1 MATQES
7 SNPESRS
14 SNAFVR
20 AIHHHYSDT
29 TYIRSERTIQNE
41 KFLLMNIPF
50 NRWAMFPTA
59 FIFQAIC
66 GSLYAW
72 SVFNDPIDGHIYGMK
87 PGPAGGKASPLAH
100 NAPIT
105 FYIAVGCFGLSAAVN
120 GPWLERNGPKLA
132 AIIGSTI
139 FFLGNMI
146 AAIGIYTKII
156 ALLYFGY
163 GVLGG
168 AGLGLCYISPVSAL
182 QKWFPDRRGLAAGF
196 AVCGFGAG
204 SIILAKI
211 PQPLIAA
218 VGLPLTFVVLGCCY
232 FGAMLLC
239 SLVFRVPPPGFQVNG
254 MDMYRHKVAPPKSQ
268 PETNDKAEVDS
279 DDSDAAYSVD
289 MEKQASEKTTL
300 DETDPGSKMILSDAI
315 FSKEYRIMYVMFFGN
330 SIAGLVFLSR
340 LANIITDIFGKD
352 QATAATIVAINGG
365 FNLGGRLFFSTVSDK
380 LGRKN
385 SFFVMLFS
393 QVVILASLPTIMEKR
408 VYWAFLLVIWILT
421 ACYGGGFGC
430 IPAFLCDMFGPSNI
444 GAMHGIILTAW
455 SLAGVGGGLIFTE
468 VYNYLLA
475 HEHTTKDPQIY
486 STNLY
491 WILGVACVG
500 FLFLLFVGTNPRDRL
515 LPKTK
520 GEFAR
525 IRIFGR
531 LARVGSFGV
540 EWLTK
545 DTEDSLWEEY
555 LEQRRQAENNYSR
568 STVVDES
575 A

>member
-1 MATQES
+1 MATQPS
-7 SNPESRS
+7 TNPDTDST
-14 SNAFVR
+14 NPFVR
-20 AIHHHYSDT
+20 AVHRHYSDT
-29 TYIRSERTIQNE
+29 TYIRSPATIESE
-41 KFLLMNIPF
+41 KYLFASVPF

-59 FIFQAIC
+59 FLFQAIC

-72 SVFNDPIDGHIYGMK
+72 SVFNDPIDGYIYGNVLN
-87 PGPAGGKASPLAH
+87 AATGKSAPTTH
-100 NAPIT
+100 NAAIT

-120 GPWLERNGPKLA
+120 GPWLERHGPKLA
-132 AIIGSTI
+132 AIIGATM

-211 PQPLIAA
+211 PQPLTAA

-232 FGAMLLC
+232 FVAMLFC
-239 SLVFRVPPPGFQVNG
+239 ALVFRVPPPGFQING
-254 MDMYRHKVAPPKSQ
+254 MDMYRNKVLTAG
-268 PETNDKAEVDS
+268 EAE
-279 DDSDAAYSVD
+279 ALP
-289 MEKQASEKTTL
+289 SEKAVQDL
-300 DETDPGSKMILSDAI
+300 KDPGVTMALSDAI
-315 FSKEYRIMYVMFFGN
+315 FSTEYRLMYIMFFGN

-352 QATAATIVAINGG
+352 GATAATIVAINGG
-365 FNLGGRLFFSTVSDK
+365 FNLGGRLFFSTVSDR

-385 SFFVMLFS
+385 SFFVMLMS
-393 QVVILASLPTIMEKR
+393 QVIILASLPTIMEKR

-455 SLAGVGGGLIFTE
+455 SLAGVGGGLLFTE
-468 VYNYLLA
+468 IYNHLLVTGY
-475 HEHTTKDPQIY
+475 TTKDPYVY
-486 STNLY
+486 SANLR

-500 FLFLLFVGTNPRDRL
+500 FIFIMFVGTGIRDRL
-515 LPKTK
+515 LPKAK
-520 GEFAR
+520 GEIFR
-525 IRIFGR
+525 IRVFGR
-531 LARVGSFGV
+531 LARVGTSGV
-540 EWLTK
+540 QWMTK
-545 DTEDSLWEEY
+545 DQEDAEWDAFVDS
-555 LEQRRQAENNYSR
+555 RRQA
-568 STVVDES
+568 
-575 A
+575 

>member
-7 SNPESRS
+7 TNPETTS
-14 SNAFVR
+14 SNRFVR
-20 AIHHHYSDT
+20 AIHRHYSDT
-29 TYIRSERTIQNE
+29 AYARSEQTIE
-41 KFLLMNIPF
+41 RERFLLFNIPF

-72 SVFNDPIDGHIYGMK
+72 SVFNDPIDEYLYGLATSPTTGK
-87 PGPAGGKASPLAH
+87 SSPAKH
-100 NAPIT
+100 NAAVT
-105 FYIAVGCFGLSAAVN
+105 FYIAVGCFGLSAATN

-132 AIIGSTI
+132 AVIGSTL
-139 FFLGNMI
+139 FFLGNMV
-146 AAIGIYTKII
+146 AAIGIYTKLI

-204 SIILAKI
+204 SIALAKI
-211 PQPLIAA
+211 PQPSIAA
-218 VGLPLTFVVLGCCY
+218 VGLPLTFVVLGSCY
-232 FGAMLLC
+232 FAVMLIC
-239 SLVFRVPPPGFQVNG
+239 SLIFRVPPPGFQVNG
-254 MDMYRHKVAPPKSQ
+254 MDMYRNKVPQQNHQLHAK
-268 PETNDKAEVDS
+268 DGKAELNADDEADTVDL
-279 DDSDAAYSVD
+279 
-289 MEKQASEKTTL
+289 EKQVHDEKM
-300 DETDPGSKMILSDAI
+300 DRQVKDPGATMILSDAI

-340 LANIITDIFGKD
+340 LANIITDVFNKD

-385 SFFVMLFS
+385 SFFVMLAS
-393 QVVILASLPTIMEKR
+393 QVIILASLPTIMDQR
-408 VYWAFLLVIWILT
+408 IYWAFLLVIWVLT

-468 VYNYLLA
+468 VYNNLLA
-475 HEHTTKDPQIY
+475 GGYTTKDPWVY
-486 STNLY
+486 SANLH

-500 FLFLLFVGTNPRDRL
+500 FVFLLFVGTNVRDRL
-515 LPKTK
+515 LPKAK

-531 LARVGSFGV
+531 LVRIGSFGV

-545 DTEDSLWEEY
+545 DTEDSMWEEY
-555 LEQRRQAENNYSR
+555 LEHRQSSENGQSR
-568 STVVDES
+568 STVFDGS

>member
-1 MATQES
+1 MATQPSTNPESSS
-7 SNPESRS
+7 SNPV
-14 SNAFVR
+14 VR
-20 AIHHHYSDT
+20 AIHRHYSDT
-29 TYIRSERTIQNE
+29 TYERSAQTIERE
-41 KFLLMNIPF
+41 KYMMSNIPF

-72 SVFNDPIDGHIYGMK
+72 SVFNDPIDGYIYGRVLN
-87 PGPAGGKASPLAH
+87 PATGKSAPPVH
-100 NAPIT
+100 NAAIT
-105 FYIAVGCFGLSAAVN
+105 FYIAVGCFGLSAALN
-120 GPWLERNGPKLA
+120 GPWLERHGPRLA
-132 AIIGSTI
+132 AFIGSTV
-139 FFLGNMI
+139 FFVGNMV

-156 ALLYFGY
+156 PLLYLGY

-204 SIILAKI
+204 SIVLAKI

-232 FGAMLLC
+232 YAAMMIC
-239 SLVFRVPPPGFQVNG
+239 AFVFRVPPPGFQVNG
-254 MDMYRHKVAPPKSQ
+254 MDMYRNKVTKHGDLDQEAN
-268 PETNDKAEVDS
+268 EAEKA
-279 DDSDAAYSVD
+279 AG
-289 MEKQASEKTTL
+289 QFR
-300 DETDPGSKMILSDAI
+300 DPGATMVLSDAI
-315 FSKEYRIMYVMFFGN
+315 FSKEYRIIYIMFFGN

-340 LANIITDIFGKD
+340 LANIITDIFNKD
-352 QATAATIVAINGG
+352 AATAATIVAINGG
-365 FNLGGRLFFSTVSDK
+365 FNLGGRLFFSTVSDR

-393 QVVILASLPTIMEKR
+393 QVVILATLPIIMEKR
-408 VYWAFLLVIWILT
+408 VYWAFLLVVWTLT

-444 GAMHGIILTAW
+444 GALHGIILTAW
-455 SLAGVGGGLIFTE
+455 SLAGVGGGLLFTE
-468 VYNYLLA
+468 VYNHLLA
-475 HEHTTKDPQIY
+475 NGHTTKDPFVY
-486 STNLY
+486 SFNLR

-500 FLFLLFVGTNPRDRL
+500 FLFLLFVGTNIHDRL
-515 LPKTK
+515 LPKAK

-525 IRIFGR
+525 LRVFGR

-540 EWLTK
+540 RWMTKAEEEAEWETYV
-545 DTEDSLWEEY
+545 D
-555 LEQRRQAENNYSR
+555 QRKQQAIAAAK
-568 STVVDES
+568 ST
-575 A
+575 AA

>member
-1 MATQES
+1 MAIQAST
-7 SNPESRS
+7 NPESQS
-14 SNAFVR
+14 SNAIVR
-20 AIHHHYSDT
+20 AIHRHYSDT
-29 TYIRSERTIQNE
+29 RYERSSQTIERE
-41 KFLLMNIPF
+41 KFLLFNIPF

-72 SVFNDPIDGHIYGMK
+72 SVFNDPIDSFIYGSVTN
-87 PGPAGGKASPLAH
+87 PTTGKSTPVAH
-100 NAPIT
+100 NAAVT
-105 FYIAVGCFGLSAAVN
+105 FYIAVGCFGLSAALN
-120 GPWLERNGPKLA
+120 GPWLERHGPKLA
-132 AIIGSTI
+132 AIVGSTI

-146 AAIGIYTKII
+146 AAIGIYTRII

-211 PQPLIAA
+211 PQPLTAA
-218 VGLPLTFVVLGCCY
+218 VGLPLTFVVLGCAY
-232 FGAMLLC
+232 FAAMLIC
-239 SLVFRVPPPGFQVNG
+239 AVVFRVPPPGFQVNG
-254 MDMYRHKVAPPKSQ
+254 MDMYRNKVNKNGD
-268 PETNDKAEVDS
+268 PEANATEKAAQD
-279 DDSDAAYSVD
+279 Y
-289 MEKQASEKTTL
+289 K
-300 DETDPGSKMILSDAI
+300 DPGVTMVLSTAI
-315 FSKEYRIMYVMFFGN
+315 FSKEYRIIYIMFFGN

-340 LANIITDIFGKD
+340 LANIIKDIFGKD
-352 QATAATIVAINGG
+352 EFTAANIVAINGG
-365 FNLGGRLFFSTVSDK
+365 FNLAGRLFFSTVSDR

-444 GAMHGIILTAW
+444 GALHGIILTAW
-455 SLAGVGGGLIFTE
+455 SLAGVGGGLLFTE
-468 VYNYLLA
+468 VYNHLLA
-475 HEHTTKDPQIY
+475 TGFTIKDPTIY
-486 STNLY
+486 STNLH

-500 FLFLLFVGTNPRDRL
+500 FLFLLFVGTHIHDRL
-515 LPKTK
+515 LPRAK

-525 IRIFGR
+525 LRIFGR
-531 LARVGSFGV
+531 LARIGTFGVRFLSKADEDAEWEAYVDKRRAEDLAAAPPAPEVGS
-540 EWLTK
+540 
-545 DTEDSLWEEY
+545 S
-555 LEQRRQAENNYSR
+555 
-568 STVVDES
+568 
-575 A
+575 

>member
-1 MATQES
+1 MATQQGA
-7 SNPESRS
+7 NPETGST
-14 SNAFVR
+14 NPFVR
-20 AIHHHYSDT
+20 AIHRHYSDT
-29 TYIRSERTIQNE
+29 TYRRSPETIERE
-41 KFLLMNIPF
+41 KYLIASIPF

-66 GSLYAW
+66 GSLYTW
-72 SVFNDPIDGHIYGMK
+72 SVFNDPIDGYIYGTVLN
-87 PGPAGGKASPLAH
+87 AATGKSPPTTH
-100 NAPIT
+100 NAAVT
-105 FYIAVGCFGLSAAVN
+105 FYIAVGCFGLSAALN
-120 GPWLERNGPKLA
+120 GPWLERHGPKLA
-132 AIIGSTI
+132 AILGATI

-211 PQPLIAA
+211 PQPLTAA

-232 FGAMLLC
+232 FAAMLLC
-239 SLVFRVPPPGFQVNG
+239 AVVFRVPPPGFQIHG
-254 MDMYRHKVAPPKSQ
+254 MDMYRNKVVTAGEAEAQ
-268 PETNDKAEVDS
+268 PAEKAAQEL
-279 DDSDAAYSVD
+279 
-289 MEKQASEKTTL
+289 K
-300 DETDPGSKMILSDAI
+300 DPGVNMALSDAV
-315 FSKEYRIMYVMFFGN
+315 FSTEYRLMYIMFFGN

-352 QATAATIVAINGG
+352 GATAATIVAINGG
-365 FNLGGRLFFSTVSDK
+365 FNLGGRLFFSTVSDR

-385 SFFVMLFS
+385 SFFVMLMS
-393 QVVILASLPTIMEKR
+393 QVIILASLPTIMEKR

-455 SLAGVGGGLIFTE
+455 SLAGVGGGLLFTE
-468 VYNYLLA
+468 IYNHLLA
-475 HEHTTKDPQIY
+475 NGHTTKDPSVY
-486 STNLY
+486 SANLH

-500 FLFLLFVGTNPRDRL
+500 FIFIMFVGTGIRDRL
-515 LPKTK
+515 LPKAK
-520 GEFAR
+520 GEIMR

-531 LARVGSFGV
+531 LARIGTNGV
-540 EWLTK
+540 QWMTK
-545 DTEDSLWEEY
+545 DQENAEWEAFVDSK
-555 LEQRRQAENNYSR
+555 RQTAN
-568 STVVDES
+568 
-575 A
+575 

>member
-1 MATQES
+1 MATQQS
-7 SNPESRS
+7 TNPDTNST
-14 SNAFVR
+14 NPFVR
-20 AIHHHYSDT
+20 AIHRHYSDT
-29 TYIRSERTIQNE
+29 TYNRSPATIERE
-41 KFLLMNIPF
+41 KYLFASVPF

-72 SVFNDPIDGHIYGMK
+72 SVFNDPIDGYIYGTVLN
-87 PGPAGGKASPLAH
+87 AATGKSSPTTH
-100 NAPIT
+100 NAAVT
-105 FYIAVGCFGLSAAVN
+105 FYIAVGCFGLSAALN
-120 GPWLERNGPKLA
+120 GPWLERHGPKLA
-132 AIIGSTI
+132 AILGATI

-163 GVLGG
+163 GVMGG

-211 PQPLIAA
+211 PQPLTAA

-232 FGAMLLC
+232 FAAMLVC
-239 SLVFRVPPPGFQVNG
+239 AVVFRVPPPGFQING
-254 MDMYRHKVAPPKSQ
+254 MDMYRNKVPTADDPEAQ
-268 PETNDKAEVDS
+268 P
-279 DDSDAAYSVD
+279 
-289 MEKQASEKTTL
+289 SEKAAQEL
-300 DETDPGSKMILSDAI
+300 KDPGVNMALSDAI
-315 FSKEYRIMYVMFFGN
+315 FSTEYRLMYIMFFGN

-352 QATAATIVAINGG
+352 GATAATIVAINGG
-365 FNLGGRLFFSTVSDK
+365 FNLGGRLFFSTVSDR

-385 SFFVMLFS
+385 SFFVMLMS
-393 QVVILASLPTIMEKR
+393 QVIILASLPTIMEKR

-455 SLAGVGGGLIFTE
+455 SLAGVGGGLLFTE
-468 VYNYLLA
+468 VYNHLLVNGY
-475 HEHTTKDPQIY
+475 TTKDPYVY
-486 STNLY
+486 SANLR
-491 WILGVACVG
+491 WILGVACIG
-500 FLFLLFVGTNPRDRL
+500 FIFILFVGTGIRDRL
-515 LPKTK
+515 LPKAK
-520 GEFAR
+520 GEIMR

-531 LARVGSFGV
+531 LARVGTNGV
-540 EWLTK
+540 QWLTK
-545 DTEDSLWEEY
+545 DQENAEWEAFIDSK
-555 LEQRRQAENNYSR
+555 RQTAN
-568 STVVDES
+568 
-575 A
+575 

>member
-1 MATQES
+1 MATQQS
-7 SNPESRS
+7 TNPDTDST
-14 SNAFVR
+14 NPFVR
-20 AIHHHYSDT
+20 AIHRHYSDT
-29 TYIRSERTIQNE
+29 TYNRSPATIESE
-41 KFLLMNIPF
+41 KYLFASVPF

-72 SVFNDPIDGHIYGMK
+72 SVFNDPIDGYIYGTVSN
-87 PGPAGGKASPLAH
+87 AATGKSAPTTH
-100 NAPIT
+100 NAAVT
-105 FYIAVGCFGLSAAVN
+105 FYIAVGCFGLSAALN
-120 GPWLERNGPKLA
+120 GPWLERHGPKLA
-132 AIIGSTI
+132 AILGATI

-211 PQPLIAA
+211 PQPLTAA

-232 FGAMLLC
+232 FAAMLLC
-239 SLVFRVPPPGFQVNG
+239 AIVFRVPPPGFQING
-254 MDMYRHKVAPPKSQ
+254 MDMYRNKVPTAGEAEAQ
-268 PETNDKAEVDS
+268 P
-279 DDSDAAYSVD
+279 
-289 MEKQASEKTTL
+289 SEKAAQEL
-300 DETDPGSKMILSDAI
+300 KDPGVTMALSDAI
-315 FSKEYRIMYVMFFGN
+315 FSTEYRLMYIMFFGN

-352 QATAATIVAINGG
+352 GATAATIVAINGG
-365 FNLGGRLFFSTVSDK
+365 FNLGGRLFFSTVSDR

-385 SFFVMLFS
+385 SFFVMLMS
-393 QVVILASLPTIMEKR
+393 QVIILASLPTIMEKR

-455 SLAGVGGGLIFTE
+455 SLAGVGGGLLFTE
-468 VYNYLLA
+468 IYNHLLA
-475 HEHTTKDPQIY
+475 NGYTTKDPYVY
-486 STNLY
+486 SANLR

-500 FLFLLFVGTNPRDRL
+500 FIFILFVGTGIRDRL
-515 LPKTK
+515 LPKAK
-520 GEFAR
+520 GEIMR

-531 LARVGSFGV
+531 LARVGTNGV
-540 EWLTK
+540 QWMTK
-545 DTEDSLWEEY
+545 DQEDAEWEAFVDSKC
-555 LEQRRQAENNYSR
+555 QAAN
-568 STVVDES
+568 
-575 A
+575 

>member
-1 MATQES
+1 MATQQS
-7 SNPESRS
+7 ANPETDST
-14 SNAFVR
+14 NPFIR
-20 AIHHHYSDT
+20 AIHRHYSDT
-29 TYIRSERTIQNE
+29 TYNRSPATIERE
-41 KFLLMNIPF
+41 KYLFASVSF

-66 GSLYAW
+66 GSLYTW
-72 SVFNDPIDGHIYGMK
+72 SVFNDPIDGYIYGTVLN
-87 PGPAGGKASPLAH
+87 AATGKSSPTTH
-100 NAPIT
+100 NAAVT
-105 FYIAVGCFGLSAAVN
+105 FYIAVGCFGMSAALN
-120 GPWLERNGPKLA
+120 GPWLERHGPKLA
-132 AIIGSTI
+132 AILGATI

-211 PQPLIAA
+211 PQPLTAA

-232 FGAMLLC
+232 FVAMLLC
-239 SLVFRVPPPGFQVNG
+239 AAVFRVPPPGFQVNG
-254 MDMYRHKVAPPKSQ
+254 MDMYRNKVVTEGEVEAQ
-268 PETNDKAEVDS
+268 P
-279 DDSDAAYSVD
+279 
-289 MEKQASEKTTL
+289 SEKAAQDL
-300 DETDPGSKMILSDAI
+300 KDPGVNMALSDAI
-315 FSKEYRIMYVMFFGN
+315 FSTEYRLMYIMFFGN

-352 QATAATIVAINGG
+352 GATAATIVAINGG
-365 FNLGGRLFFSTVSDK
+365 FNLGGRLFFSTVSDR

-385 SFFVMLFS
+385 SFFVMLMS
-393 QVVILASLPTIMEKR
+393 QVIILASLPTIMEKR

-455 SLAGVGGGLIFTE
+455 SLAG
-468 VYNYLLA
+468 
-475 HEHTTKDPQIY
+475 
-486 STNLY
+486 
-491 WILGVACVG
+491 
-500 FLFLLFVGTNPRDRL
+500 
-515 LPKTK
+515 
-520 GEFAR
+520 
-525 IRIFGR
+525 
-531 LARVGSFGV
+531 
-540 EWLTK
+540 
-545 DTEDSLWEEY
+545 
-555 LEQRRQAENNYSR
+555 
-568 STVVDES
+568 
-575 A
+575 